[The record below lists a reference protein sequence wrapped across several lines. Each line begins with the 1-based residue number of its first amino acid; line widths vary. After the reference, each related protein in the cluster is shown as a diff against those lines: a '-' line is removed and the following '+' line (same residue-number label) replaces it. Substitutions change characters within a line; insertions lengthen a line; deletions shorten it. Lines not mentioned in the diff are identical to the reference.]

1 MRISMRKVHALGV
14 NRFMTYQLLGFL
26 AEPTMC
32 GKRLRR
38 FRLLVF
44 LQEWLAHMNHT
55 MDELLPHTGNLIKA
69 ELRKQG
75 RTIDWLAFKLGYSCL
90 YAYKLLELS
99 WIDLNLLRKIS
110 DIMGHDFLKDCADY
124 WDSRMK

>member
-1 MRISMRKVHALGV
+1 MWKVHALGV
-14 NRFMTYQLLGFL
+14 NRFMTYQLQGFL

-32 GKRLRR
+32 GKRLRW

-44 LQEWLAHMNHT
+44 LQEWLAHKNHT

-75 RTIDWLAFKLGYSCL
+75 RTIDWLAFKMGYTCL
-90 YAYKLLELS
+90 FMSKILEIS
-99 WIDLNLLRKIS
+99 WLDYDFLRKVS
-110 DIMGHDFLKDCADY
+110 DIMDHDFFKDCE
-124 WDSRMK
+124 DSWASGGRVSRA